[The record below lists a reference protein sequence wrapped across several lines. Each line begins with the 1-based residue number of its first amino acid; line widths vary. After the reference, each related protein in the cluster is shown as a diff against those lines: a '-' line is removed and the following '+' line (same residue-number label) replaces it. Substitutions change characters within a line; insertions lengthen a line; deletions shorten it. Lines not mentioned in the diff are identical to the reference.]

1 MSSSHIAKEAHT
13 GFAASSAYD
22 AHRPSYP
29 TEAVSQLLTALN
41 VAHLEGATIA
51 DLAAGTGKLTEL
63 LAARPEKYNIIA
75 VEPHDGMREQLEK
88 KQLEGLTLLNGTA
101 EDMSEITDESL
112 DAIAV
117 AQVNVNP
124 RAAHPTLTSA

>member
-1 MSSSHIAKEAHT
+1 MSSSRIAKEAQS
-13 GFAASSAYD
+13 GFAESFAYD

-41 VAHLEGATIA
+41 VADLEGATIA

-88 KQLEGLTLLNGTA
+88 KQLAGLTLINGTA

-112 DAIAV
+112 DAITV
-117 AQVNVNP
+117 AQVSVKLRALHP
-124 RAAHPTLTSA
+124 RLTPA